1 MIDNY
6 LKELDDFIFTAE
18 EIINVE
24 VVRRSVWDTDLEK
37 IGIYRYR
44 IYLCDGSL
52 LELTERIIEEDGT
65 LKRTK
70 YRYHWQTEEGT
81 LIKRWDNAMH
91 HPEIETFPHH
101 LHDGS
106 NEKVISHE
114 EDSGLNI
121 SIMIIEELSKKP

>member
-37 IGIYRYR
+37 IGVYRYR

-65 LKRTK
+65 FKRTK
-70 YRYHWQTEEGT
+70 YRYHWQTEEGS
-81 LIKRWDNAMH
+81 LIKRWDNAKH
-91 HPEIETFPHH
+91 HPEIKTFPHH
-101 LHDGS
+101 LHNGS
-106 NEKVISHE
+106 NEKVISHKE
-114 EDSGLNI
+114 VSGLDI
-121 SIMIIEELSKKP
+121 SIMIVEELSKKP

>member
-65 LKRTK
+65 LKRKK
-70 YRYHWQTEEGT
+70 YHQCFRSGYRQFHRRYPGDAGIQRFFRSTH
-81 LIKRWDNAMH
+81 
-91 HPEIETFPHH
+91 
-101 LHDGS
+101 
-106 NEKVISHE
+106 
-114 EDSGLNI
+114 
-121 SIMIIEELSKKP
+121 